1 MSIRQLNASY
11 APEEDRV
18 MLRFTTDIQE
28 EYRFWL
34 TRAVVAALL
43 QHAQTLAVKA
53 LEQHHSAQQA
63 KAVAHFKQQTLAQTA
78 TFTQFEGATRF
89 PFGAEPVLV
98 KSVEAHIQA
107 QTPVL
112 VLHMARGQKFSLRLN
127 EELMGKLQ
135 LLLKKMSAAARW
147 ALDLPEAGH
156 ASTWA
161 PAVVA
166 RPESGDAEGTVDSL
180 TSVNKV
186 LH

>member
-43 QHAQTLAVKA
+43 QQAQTLAVKA
-53 LEQHHSAQQA
+53 LEQHHSVQQA
-63 KAVAHFKQQTLAQTA
+63 KAVAKFKQQTLAQTA

-98 KSVEAHIQA
+98 KLVEDVLCNLLRAQRAASAHTHKERGGGEGKEGRREGRQQTVWIQ
-107 QTPVL
+107 
-112 VLHMARGQKFSLRLN
+112 S
-127 EELMGKLQ
+127 
-135 LLLKKMSAAARW
+135 S
-147 ALDLPEAGH
+147 
-156 ASTWA
+156 
-161 PAVVA
+161 
-166 RPESGDAEGTVDSL
+166 
-180 TSVNKV
+180 
-186 LH
+186 